1 MSIALVDPTAV
12 GFSAE
17 RLARIRPVMQ
27 HYVDNLGF
35 GGICTLLARRG
46 QVVHFEQVGY
56 QDRESQTP
64 LPADAIYRI
73 YSMTKPI
80 ICTALMTLHEEGRFQ
95 LFAPVAKYLP
105 AFAKMRVLTGNAAA
119 GYQEVEAV
127 RPITIQ
133 QLFTHTAGFT
143 YGFLE
148 DTPVSKM
155 YLDAKLMWDGN
166 QTLESVMDDLARFP
180 LAYQPGER
188 WHYSVAIDV
197 LAHLIE
203 VLSGQPLRDFL
214 QERIFGPLGMVDT
227 AFEVAPEKQDRLATM
242 YGHPDAIK
250 HQFSTF
256 IEAWMAGDNGRRDVS
271 DGYPASGAPNFA
283 RGGHGL
289 FSTAADY
296 LRFAQML
303 LNRGQLDGA
312 RILGRKTVEFM
323 HSNHVPLRLLPYE
336 LNKIPA
342 LGYGFGLG
350 SRVMMD
356 PPASAVTS
364 SAGEFGWAG
373 AAKTYYWVDPQ
384 EELVGILMAQ
394 FMMAMDLPDK
404 DFQVLA
410 YQALV
415 D

>member
-1 MSIALVDPTAV
+1 MTITITDPTSV
-12 GFSAE
+12 GFGAE
-17 RLARIRPVMQ
+17 RLARIRPAMQ
-27 HYVDNLGF
+27 RYVDNLSF

-46 QVVHFEQVGY
+46 QVIHFEQVGY

-95 LFAPVAKYLP
+95 LFEPVAKYLP
-105 AFAKMRVLTGNAAA
+105 VFAKMRVLTGSAEA
-119 GYQEVEAV
+119 GYNEVDAV
-127 RPITIQ
+127 RPMTIQ
-133 QLFTHTAGFT
+133 QLFTHTAGLT
-143 YGFLE
+143 YSFLE

-166 QTLESVMDDLARFP
+166 QTLESVIAEIARFP

-188 WHYSVAIDV
+188 WHYAVGIDV

-203 VLSGQPLRDFL
+203 VLSGQPLRHFL

-227 AFEVAPEKQDRLATM
+227 AFEVAPDKQDRLVTM
-242 YGHPDAIK
+242 YGHPDALK

-256 IEAWMAGDNGRRDVS
+256 VAAWMAGDNGRRDVS

-323 HSNHVPLRLLPYE
+323 HSNHLPRRLLPYE
-336 LNKIPA
+336 MNNIPS
-342 LGYGFGLG
+342 LGMGFGLG

-356 PPASAVTS
+356 PPAAAVTS
-364 SAGEFGWAG
+364 SVGEFGWAG
-373 AAKTYYWVDPQ
+373 AAKTYYWVDPH
-384 EELVGILMAQ
+384 EEMVGILMSQ